1 MTTARFVHSPSP
13 CPLVGNLR
21 RALCT
26 PCLRLLGRLALV
38 AFGCWPGLLKV
49 RGAPDPEAAV
59 WVGAPHT
66 GIVDPYL
73 FLALGV
79 PRPVMIASYA
89 KIPVIGDVLRAT
101 GALLVPIASSRTT
114 SSGGNAAVEEEDSLR
129 RKAATAI
136 AAAAVVESDTAVGS
150 AGTKPKAA
158 SAAIRDAIIY
168 SKRKYV
174 AAFALAKGGKEAMAV
189 DADLAKAV
197 RADPLARVP
206 LCVFP
211 EGITHAGNSILPFFS
226 GAFEGPAKV
235 QPVLVRMPFRYFN
248 SAAFLSSLGTHI
260 RRLFASPY
268 LRVEVD
274 FLDSYQPSSAESPTP
289 DFTASCVRE
298 KMAAASG
305 LPLSPISARELR
317 AEIKAAAQ
325 RKRKLV
331 AYRAVCMH

>member
-1 MTTARFVHSPSP
+1 M
-13 CPLVGNLR
+13 
-21 RALCT
+21 
-26 PCLRLLGRLALV
+26 
-38 AFGCWPGLLKV
+38 
-49 RGAPDPEAAV
+49 
-59 WVGAPHT
+59 
-66 GIVDPYL
+66 
-73 FLALGV
+73 
-79 PRPVMIASYA
+79 
-89 KIPVIGDVLRAT
+89 LRAT

-226 GAFEGPAKV
+226 GAFEG
-235 QPVLVRMPFRYFN
+235 
-248 SAAFLSSLGTHI
+248 
-260 RRLFASPY
+260 
-268 LRVEVD
+268 
-274 FLDSYQPSSAESPTP
+274 TP
-289 DFTASCVRE
+289 
-298 KMAAASG
+298 
-305 LPLSPISARELR
+305 
-317 AEIKAAAQ
+317 
-325 RKRKLV
+325 
-331 AYRAVCMH
+331 